1 MGTLIGEIRAFPHSF
16 VPKLEAR
23 WMPCDGTIVNIKDFP
38 DLYSVI
44 GARFGQTAPSN
55 FALPDLRGRA
65 VAGAGQGAGLTS
77 RAFGARWGTPAVALT
92 VDQIPQ
98 HRHGISTELVASV
111 SKLKNAPEPGAA
123 LSRTGNQYNYSNET
137 LQDEVRLHPR
147 AIAETGQGQP
157 HENRQPSLAVNYF
170 ICVAPSEDRAH
181 R

>member
-23 WMPCDGTIVNIKDFP
+23 WLPCDGSILTIKDYP

-44 GARFGQTAPSN
+44 GARFGQTALSN
-55 FALPDLRGRA
+55 FALPDMRGRT
-65 VAGAGQGAGLTS
+65 VAGAGQGPGLTS
-77 RAFGARWGTPAVALT
+77 RAFGARWGTPEVTLT

-98 HRHGISTELVASV
+98 HRHVINTEFSTSVAN
-111 SKLKNAPEPGAA
+111 LKNAPEPGLA

-137 LQDEVRLHPR
+137 LQDEVRLHPK
-147 AIAETGQGQP
+147 AFGETGQGQA

>member
-23 WMPCDGTIVNIKDFP
+23 WLPCDGSILTIKDYP

-44 GARFGQTAPSN
+44 GARFGQTALSN
-55 FALPDLRGRA
+55 FALPDMRGRT
-65 VAGAGQGAGLTS
+65 VAGAGQGPGLTS
-77 RAFGARWGTPAVALT
+77 RAFGARWGTPEVTLT
-92 VDQIPQ
+92 VDQIPP
-98 HRHGISTELVASV
+98 HRHVINTEFSTSVA
-111 SKLKNAPEPGAA
+111 KLKNAPEPGLA

-137 LQDEVRLHPR
+137 LQDEVRLHPK
-147 AIAETGQGQP
+147 AFGETGQGQA